1 VLEKEIERAGIPAVL
16 ITTLIPIAET
26 LRANRIVPGIAIT
39 HPLGD
44 PRLSRAEERS
54 IRKQLLDASLHALTT
69 MPKEEP
75 IRSKDTAPEPPDM

>member
-1 VLEKEIERAGIPAVL
+1 VLEKEIERVGIPAVL
-16 ITTLIPIAET
+16 ITTLMPIAET

-54 IRKQLLDASLHALTT
+54 MRKQLLDASLHALATI
-69 MPKEEP
+69 PKEEP
-75 IRSKDTAPEPPDM
+75 VRSSGS